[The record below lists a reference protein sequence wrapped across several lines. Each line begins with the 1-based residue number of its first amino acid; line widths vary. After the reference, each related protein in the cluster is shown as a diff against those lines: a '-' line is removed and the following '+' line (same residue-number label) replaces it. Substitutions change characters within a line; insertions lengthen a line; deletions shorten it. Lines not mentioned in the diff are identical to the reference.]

1 MSQLGKT
8 AREYLLARTGYAAAL
23 PGGIHP
29 DTNPVGGSM
38 PYATYQQISRTRAR
52 DVAGNVLA
60 TTERVQFT
68 VVAMT
73 RAAAQTSA
81 QWIADQIKATPSRQS
96 VGSVLIFQWQVDDET
111 SSAEVFDDGSDEAA
125 RTVDI
130 DLTGTYK
137 ES

>member
-1 MSQLGKT
+1 
-8 AREYLLARTGYAAAL
+8 
-23 PGGIHP
+23 
-29 DTNPVGGSM
+29 M
-38 PYATYQQISRTRAR
+38 PYATYQQISRTRSR
-52 DVAGNVLA
+52 DVAGAVLA

-73 RAAAQTSA
+73 RSAAQTSA
-81 QWIADQIKATPSRQS
+81 QWVADQIRATPSRQS
-96 VGSVLIFQWQVDDET
+96 VGAVTIFQWQVDDET